1 MSMINDGTNVY
12 ATLSAESKIG
22 TALYKISLSD
32 FSVGTTA
39 VYTGQTTDITNKQ
52 VFSAVPAFFGTS
64 YVMVPI
70 LNNLNTLTTDVNTE
84 HMTLMMVR
92 KSDLGIDR

>member
-1 MSMINDGTNVY
+1 MSMLNDGTNVY

-39 VYTGQTTDITNKQ
+39 VYTGQTTDITNK
-52 VFSAVPAFFGTS
+52 
-64 YVMVPI
+64 
-70 LNNLNTLTTDVNTE
+70 
-84 HMTLMMVR
+84 
-92 KSDLGIDR
+92 